1 MRIGISVTSAFDVA
15 DVRVGAQYMIEQAR
29 AARDAKL
36 ASLFVGD
43 HHVTP
48 RPYYQNSPMLGRLL
62 AEWGDRAAGALYL
75 LPLWNPVLVAEQ
87 TATLACINR
96 GRSSCNAASARD
108 ERQSSGMG
116 VDIRLRPSMFEE
128 SLDDD
133 SRAVA
138 RRERHRRRSLASAQE
153 PHLAVA
159 AGADRSVDRRFGQGR
174 DRSRRAPRRC
184 VARRSRNGFRNRAST
199 HRRLPRSVL
208 RHNRTPT
215 TIAIRR
221 DTHVG
226 ASRPRRRAERWRV
239 TCAAAIA
246 AFPKTRC

>member
-15 DVRVGAQYMIEQAR
+15 DVRVGARYMIEQAR

-36 ASLFVGD
+36 DSLFVGD

-48 RPYYQNSPMLGRLL
+48 RPYYQNSPILGRLL

-96 GRSSCNAASARD
+96 GRFIMQCGIGGD

-128 SLDDD
+128 SLETI
-133 SRAVA
+133 RALWRGESVTVDG
-138 RRERHRRRSLASAQE
+138 RWRLHKI

-159 AGADRSVDRRFGQGR
+159 SGADRSVDRRLGEDR
-174 DRSRRAPRRC
+174 DRSRRAPGRC
-184 VARRSRNGFRNRAST
+184 VARRSRHGFRNRAST
-199 HRRLPRSVL
+199 HRRLSGSV
-208 RHNRTPT
+208 RAPQPNAHDD
-215 TIAIRR
+215 R
-221 DTHVG
+221 DT
-226 ASRPRRRAERWRV
+226 PRYARWRHV
-239 TCAAAIA
+239 RRKRAVQWRATSAAATA
-246 AFPKTRC
+246 ASPKTRC